1 MRYNL
6 DAVKRLVYYKDGKI
20 FNRVKRK
27 WCRLGVG
34 DEIGFIDKSSGYV
47 MVTIM
52 NASIRVHRL
61 VWEIHNGPIP
71 DGMEVDHINH
81 IRHDNRIEN
90 LRVVTKQVNGRNQS
104 KKANN
109 KSGHTGVSFV
119 KSRGSWNA
127 RITGNGKRINLGNFK
142 SKADAIAARLEAEK
156 QYKYHDNHGV

>member
-52 NASIRVHRL
+52 NVSIRVHRL

-104 KKANN
+104 KK
-109 KSGHTGVSFV
+109 G
-119 KSRGSWNA
+119 
-127 RITGNGKRINLGNFK
+127 
-142 SKADAIAARLEAEK
+142 
-156 QYKYHDNHGV
+156 YHRRNRY